1 MSRLIKVI
9 DNENIEISDYRCSA
23 ILYHE
28 NPPTLQNIKDQ
39 IEHCEDWCVFKE
51 TINPFVL
58 YSEKQQLQSNW
69 NSLKELISGNK
80 RIYEDSNKSLED
92 TFKILNSDLPPRY
105 YMNNGCLEMTDYLLD
120 KINELEGKDKE

>member
-9 DNENIEISDYRCSA
+9 NNETIEISDYRCGA
-23 ILYHE
+23 VLYPE

-39 IEHCEDWCVFKE
+39 IENCKDWCVFKK

-69 NSLKELISGNK
+69 NSLREWLEDYIKLFDNPD
-80 RIYEDSNKSLED
+80 IYEEQTLED
-92 TFKILNSDLPPRY
+92 LK
-105 YMNNGCLEMTDYLLD
+105 EVLD
-120 KINELEGKDKE
+120 KMNELEGKDK